1 MQENISDQLVKQKIL
16 TYLENQ
22 AAPRTFREIKNYL
35 LLSKTDAIKQIAEL
49 FNDDKI
55 GRSVIDG
62 IPHYFFK
69 QPENTMKIQPI
80 QAYPANDGTL
90 FTTEAEA
97 IAHNIGLEQGPKIDE
112 FMDYRNL
119 DNKAR
124 GMQKSIITKWEV
136 YKATDTKPIEM

>member
-1 MQENISDQLVKQKIL
+1 MQKNSSEQIIKQIIL
-16 TYLENQ
+16 TYLQNQ
-22 AAPRTFREIKNYL
+22 ASPRTFKEIQNSL
-35 LLSKTDAIKQIAEL
+35 LLSKKEIKQIGEL

-55 GRSVIDG
+55 GRLVIDG